1 MPDQLIAQLI
11 APNGSS
17 GARRRRAPG
26 RKDAYLLS
34 LAKGLDVLESFGG
47 QEQAL
52 TIADVATLCGLDR
65 AGARRALLTLEH
77 LGYLAPDDGKVRGK
91 FRLTSRVL
99 SLGYRYLGALPFWRV
114 AQPVMEQLA
123 AELAETVS
131 ITVLERGDIVFVWR
145 VAGRR
150 LLSFDPH
157 VGSQLPAYLSS
168 AGHVLLGALEPE
180 AFRRYLQAL
189 ELRRYT
195 RHTIAS
201 KAELARRVR
210 LAGQQGFSLVRRQ
223 YEDNFFGI
231 AVPIRSGDRVV
242 AALHVGSVFDG
253 SSDRRAVEDILP
265 RLRVAALKISTSRA
279 G

>member
-1 MPDQLIAQLI
+1 MATLHDTRPDRRA
-11 APNGSS
+11 
-17 GARRRRAPG
+17 ARPRRAPG

-34 LAKGLDVLESFGG
+34 LAKGLDVLEAVGRQG
-47 QEQAL
+47 PAL
-52 TIADVATLCGLDR
+52 TISGVAAATGLDR

-77 LGYLAPDDGKVRGK
+77 LGYLASSDGK

-131 ITVLERGDIVFVWR
+131 ITVLDRNDVVFVWR
-145 VAGRR
+145 APGRR

-168 AGHVLLGALEPE
+168 AGHILLSALDAG
-180 AFRRYLQAL
+180 AFRRYLQSVV
-189 ELRRYT
+189 LRRFT
-195 RHTIAS
+195 RQTVAS
-201 KAELARRVR
+201 KPELARRVR
-210 LAGQQGFSLVRRQ
+210 TAGQQGWSYVRQQ

-231 AVPIRSGDRVV
+231 AVPIRQDGHIV
-242 AALHVGSVFDG
+242 AALHVGSLFDRDA
-253 SSDRRAVEDILP
+253 DRRAVEDILP
-265 RLRVAALKISTSRA
+265 RLRVAALKISTLGQGA
-279 G
+279 PQAAPGG